1 MSEVVFMQTIGKHI
15 QAIRLC
21 IDNKLFMPALVLIYS
36 GIDFVS
42 ALGRPASKTDAQ
54 RSDFITWVDRYM
66 PCDKL
71 SLTGADLYGA
81 RCGIVHAMTSESRLQ
96 REGKVKRVFY
106 TWGTA
111 RPEPLNNKLRG
122 EPGVF
127 VKVEFLFDVFLEGL
141 AKFGDAVSED
151 ATLYGLITQR
161 TNQIFA
167 EYSSLD
173 RQTVVDLKNRNYTP
187 ALGGGP

>member
-42 ALGRPASKTDAQ
+42 ALSRPASKTDAQ
-54 RSDFITWVDRYM
+54 RSDFIIWVDRYM

-71 SLTGADLYGA
+71 SLTGTDLYGA

-111 RPEPLNNKLRG
+111 QPEPLNNKLRG

-127 VKVEFLFDVFLEGL
+127 VKVELLFDVFLEGL

-151 ATLYGLITQR
+151 ATLRGLITKR

-173 RQTVVDLKNRNYTP
+173 RQTVVDLEK
-187 ALGGGP
+187 